1 MVVVIDNYD
10 SFVYNLAQYLGELGW
25 RPVVHRNDEVT
36 LAEIEESHPSHIIIS
51 PGPCTPLEA
60 GISNDVVRYFAGKV
74 PILGV
79 CLGHQCIGYVFGGEV
94 VQANIPTHGK
104 SSLVYHD
111 GRTVYAGLPNP
122 FEGGRYHSLVVGE
135 HNWPPVLEKAATTS
149 DGVVMGIRHREYV
162 VEGVQ
167 FHPESIMTDV
177 GHAVLSNFLRYR
189 QPVWPGEQV
198 SV

>member
-25 RPVVHRNDEVT
+25 EPVVYRNDKVT
-36 LAEIEESHPSHIIIS
+36 LAEIERSQPSHIVIS
-51 PGPCTPLEA
+51 PGPGTPLDA
-60 GISNDVVRYFAGKV
+60 GISNDIVRYFAGKI

-79 CLGHQCIGYVFGGEV
+79 CLGHQCIGYVYGGRISGAPV
-94 VQANIPTHGK
+94 PTHGK

-111 GRTVYAGLPNP
+111 SRTVYQNLPNP
-122 FEGGRYHSLVVGE
+122 FEGGRYHSLVIE
-135 HNWPPVLEKAATTS
+135 RQTFPPVLELTATTE
-149 DGVVMGIRHREYV
+149 DGVVMGVRHREYV

-177 GHAVLSNFLRYR
+177 GHDVLRNFLSYLEPR
-189 QPVWPGEQV
+189 WPPD
-198 SV
+198 

>member
-1 MVVVIDNYD
+1 MVIVIDNYD

-25 RPVVHRNDEVT
+25 RPVVHRNDQVT
-36 LAEIEESHPSHIIIS
+36 LAEIERSRPSHIVIS

-60 GISNDVVRYFAGKV
+60 GISNDVVGHFAGRI

-79 CLGHQCIGYVFGGEV
+79 CLGHQCIAHVYGGRIV
-94 VQANIPTHGK
+94 RAAVPTHGK

-122 FEGGRYHSLVVGE
+122 FEAGRYHSLVVGDGIL
-135 HNWPPVLEKAATTS
+135 PSVLETSATTS
-149 DGVVMGIRHREYV
+149 DGVIMGIRHRDYV

-177 GHAVLSNFLRYR
+177 GHAVLRNFLGYR
-189 QPVWPGEQV
+189 QPTWPPGV
-198 SV
+198 GS